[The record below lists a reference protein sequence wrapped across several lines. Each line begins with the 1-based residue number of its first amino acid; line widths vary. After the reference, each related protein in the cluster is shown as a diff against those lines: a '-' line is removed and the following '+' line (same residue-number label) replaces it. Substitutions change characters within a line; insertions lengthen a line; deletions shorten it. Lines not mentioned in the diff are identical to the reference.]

1 MNQSRKA
8 AHSSRLLKKTHMLRC
23 RSIASPLDLFEQP
36 ARGFFQQPPRTGRS
50 AIRLSCRLRAS
61 VFLRHRLI
69 GNALLLI
76 GMAVRMLF
84 GAEAGAASLQSPRS
98 SMTQAEVILA
108 QASPRASRPLRVAYL
123 STSATM
129 ASLWMAKEIGGFA
142 KEGVEVEVLSM
153 ASSVAIPALIANE
166 IDAVQVSAA
175 PVITASLRGHDVVFV
190 AGLLNTMIWDFYARP
205 EIKSPEQLKG
215 KLVGTDRPATP
226 VAYGTLVA
234 LKKMGLT
241 PKDVQLFPLGSS
253 AQVVAALHSGQ
264 IIGGLG
270 APPASFVLERAGFR
284 SMVNLLDVPYQNVGI
299 VVRRSRM
306 DELGSRLVPLLRSVR
321 AGIDRYYS
329 DKPFAMKAIGKYTKE
344 ADAGVLDKTYEF
356 YRRAGFRRELVISE
370 PGVQGILDFLSESIP
385 EAKKA
390 TPGQFFDDR
399 FVRQVNSGK

>member
-1 MNQSRKA
+1 LADNPVSLFYH
-8 AHSSRLLKKTHMLRC
+8 HSMKQER
-23 RSIASPLDLFEQP
+23 
-36 ARGFFQQPPRTGRS
+36 QQVLPRTPRNTVNGSHRS
-50 AIRLSCRLRAS
+50 LTSA
-61 VFLRHRLI
+61 FLRHRLRRS
-69 GNALLLI
+69 ATLI
-76 GMAVRMLF
+76 VGMIIEMF
-84 GAEAGAASLQSPRS
+84 ITAEAGAASSLRSPLS
-98 SMTQAEVILA
+98 PFTEPQITLA
-108 QASPRASRPLRVAYL
+108 QLSSRASRPLRVAYL

-129 ASLWMAKEIGGFA
+129 ASLWMAKEIGSFA
-142 KEGVEVEVLSM
+142 KEKIDVEVLSM

-190 AGLLNTMIWDFYARP
+190 AGLLNTMIWDFYSRP
-205 EIKSPEQLKG
+205 EIKSAEQLKG
-215 KLVGTDRPATP
+215 KIIGTDRPATP

-264 IIGGLG
+264 IVGGLG
-270 APPASFVLERAGFR
+270 APPASFLLERAGFR

-306 DELGSRLVPLLRSVR
+306 EELGTRLVPLLRSVR
-321 AGIDRYYS
+321 AGIERYYS
-329 DKPFAMKAIGKYTKE
+329 DKDFATKVIGKYTKE
-344 ADAGVLDKTYEF
+344 TDADVLNKTYEF
-356 YRRAGFRRELVISE
+356 YRRAGFRRELVTSE
-370 PGVQGILDFLSESIP
+370 PGVQGILDFLSETIP

-390 TPGQFFDDR
+390 APAQFFDDR